1 VAQLRRLEQRF
12 PDQLVIIG
20 VHSAKFSSERSTENL
35 RQAVL
40 RLGIHHPVV
49 NDAGFKIWNAY
60 NVSAW
65 PTVAL
70 IDPRGKI
77 AVQKSGEIDAQEFIP
92 TIAAML
98 QEFERQGLLAQA
110 PLETQPESETQP
122 EQVLKFPS
130 KVLASGDDRLY
141 VSDSGHHR
149 VLELLLQ
156 FQEPDQNEARPR
168 AEIQRVFGSGVPG
181 LQDGAGRQAQFNHPR
196 GLALSGS
203 RLYVADTENH
213 AIRRIDLE
221 SGQVYTIAGTGE
233 KGWGR
238 YSPDAPTETALRSP
252 WDLLALEQA
261 HGTEQDLIL
270 FIAMAGSHQIWLFI
284 NEERLGIFAGNG
296 REALVDGELAE
307 ASFNQPS
314 GLALGLGHLFVADA
328 EASAVRAIALGAE
341 AKVFTL
347 VGEGLF
353 EFGDVDG
360 EGSQIRLQHA
370 AGIAFYERRLYLAD
384 TYNHKIKRLDPMTS
398 RVQTL
403 IGNGEPGNADGDFD
417 QAGLY
422 EPEGLSA
429 VNNRLYIA
437 DTNNHLLR
445 IANLETGRLATLE
458 LTGLERLNPPR
469 DRSREQETL
478 EPVTLRP
485 GTVTITFI
493 LQLPEDFKLNEAAP
507 STLVL
512 HIPGEDLRD
521 YTHTFSEDRYVTF
534 ETEID
539 GDTELVLDLS
549 VYYCETKDQRL
560 CRIHSR
566 RLILPVQVKESAG
579 ESTQIRYDIK
589 APLGKRGWGDSA
601 YL

>member
-1 VAQLRRLEQRF
+1 LRRLQQRF
-12 PDQLVIIG
+12 PEQLVIIG
-20 VHSAKFSSERSTENL
+20 VHSPKFSSEGSTANI
-35 RQAVL
+35 RKAVL
-40 RLGIHHPVV
+40 RLGIRHPVV

-60 NVSAW
+60 NVHAW

-92 TIAAML
+92 TIEAML
-98 QEFERQGLLAQA
+98 QEFEREGLLEQV
-110 PLETQPESETQP
+110 PLDAQPESKARP
-122 EQVLKFPS
+122 EHVLAFPS
-130 KVLASGDDRLY
+130 KVLATGDGRLY

-149 VLELLLQ
+149 VLELMLEP
-156 FQEPDQNEARPR
+156 QEPEQDEALPR
-168 AEIQRVFGSGVPG
+168 AEICRVFGSGVAG
-181 LQDGAGRQAQFNHPR
+181 LQNGAGQEAQFNHPR

-221 SGQVYTIAGTGE
+221 SGQVRTIAGTGE

-238 YSPDAPTETALRSP
+238 YNPDAPTETALRSP
-252 WDLLALEQA
+252 WDLLALEQERGVD
-261 HGTEQDLIL
+261 HDLIL
-270 FIAMAGSHQIWLFI
+270 FIAMAGSHQIWLFV

-296 REALVDGELAE
+296 REALVDGELAD

-328 EASAVRAIALGAE
+328 EASAIRAIALGTE

-360 EGSQIRLQHA
+360 EGTQVRLQHV
-370 AGIAFYERRLYLAD
+370 AGIAFYEGNLYLAD

-403 IGNGEPGNADGDFD
+403 IGSGEPGNADGDFD

-429 VNNRLYIA
+429 SDGRLYIA

-458 LTGLERLNPPR
+458 LNGLQRLNPPH
-469 DRSREQETL
+469 EGMGGQVTL
-478 EPVTLRP
+478 EQVTLHP
-485 GTVTITFI
+485 GIVTITFA
-493 LQLPEDFKLNEAAP
+493 LDLPNDIKLNQAAP

-512 HIPGEDLRD
+512 DKPGENSRN
-521 YTHTFSEDRYVTF
+521 YTYTFSEDHYVTF

-539 GDTELVLDLS
+539 QDTQLALDLS

-560 CRIHSR
+560 CRVHNR
-566 RLILPVQVKESAG
+566 RLILPVKTKESAG
-579 ESTQIRYDIK
+579 NSAKFTYQVK
-589 APLGKRGWGDSA
+589 APLTKGSWGDFT
-601 YL
+601 

>member
-1 VAQLRRLEQRF
+1 LRRLQQRF
-12 PDQLVIIG
+12 PEQLVIIG
-20 VHSAKFSSERSTENL
+20 VHSAKFSSERSTGNI
-35 RQAVL
+35 RQAVM
-40 RLGIHHPVV
+40 RLGIRHPVV

-60 NVSAW
+60 NVHAW

-92 TIAAML
+92 TIEAVL
-98 QEFERQGLLAQA
+98 QEFEREGLLIQT
-110 PLETQPESETQP
+110 PLEARLEREARSEH
-122 EQVLKFPS
+122 VLAFPS
-130 KVLASGDDRLY
+130 KVLATGDGRLY

-149 VLELLLQ
+149 VLELLLES
-156 FQEPDQNEARPR
+156 QESEQDEASPR
-168 AEIQRVFGSGVPG
+168 AEILRVFGSGMAG
-181 LQDGAGRQAQFNHPR
+181 LQDGGGQEAQFNHPR

-221 SGQVYTIAGTGE
+221 SGQVRTIAGTGE
-233 KGWGR
+233 KGWGK
-238 YSPDAPTETALRSP
+238 YNPDAPTETALRSP
-252 WDLLALEQA
+252 WDLLALEQERGA
-261 HGTEQDLIL
+261 DQDLIL
-270 FIAMAGSHQIWLFI
+270 FIAMAGSHQIWLFV

-296 REALVDGELAE
+296 REALVDGELSQ

-314 GLALGLGHLFVADA
+314 GLALGWGHLFVADA
-328 EASAVRAIALGAE
+328 EASAIRAIALGAE

-360 EGSQIRLQHA
+360 EGTQVRLQHA
-370 AGIAFYERRLYLAD
+370 TGIAFYEGSLYLAD
-384 TYNHKIKRLDPMTS
+384 TYNNKIKRLDPMTS

-403 IGNGEPGNADGDFD
+403 IGSGEPGNADGDFE

-429 VNNRLYIA
+429 SDGRLYIA

-445 IANLETGRLATLE
+445 IANLGTGRLATLE
-458 LTGLERLNPPR
+458 LNGLQRLNPPN
-469 DRSREQETL
+469 EGMGGQVTL
-478 EPVTLRP
+478 EQVTLHP
-485 GTVTITFI
+485 GIVTITFA
-493 LQLPEDFKLNEAAP
+493 LDLPNDFKLNQAAP

-512 HIPGEDLRD
+512 EKSGENLRD
-521 YTHTFSEDRYVTF
+521 YTYTFSEDYYVTF

-539 GDTELVLDLS
+539 QDTQLALDLS

-560 CRIHSR
+560 CRILTK
-566 RLILPVQVKESAG
+566 RLKLPVQLSESAP
-579 ESTQIRYDIK
+579 ESTHITYNIEV
-589 APLGKRGWGDSA
+589 PLDKGGWGDSI
-601 YL
+601 